1 MMRKKDIKVI
11 NDILFD
17 ALFTKN
23 CGKLFSPQKIKTL

>member
-17 ALFTKN
+17 AL
-23 CGKLFSPQKIKTL
+23 LRKIVENFFLHKK